1 MKLLADTHIIIW
13 ALLNSE
19 RLPDQA
25 RRLLSDPENEIYFSS
40 VSVWEI
46 AMKHAAHPKELPF
59 TGGTFYELCLQSGFR
74 LSEADIR
81 HVLAFESLRRAQ
93 GAPVHKDPFDRLLIA
108 QAKAEQMR
116 FLTHD
121 SLLADYLD
129 ADILLV

>member
-46 AMKHAAHPKELPF
+46 AM
-59 TGGTFYELCLQSGFR
+59 
-74 LSEADIR
+74 
-81 HVLAFESLRRAQ
+81 
-93 GAPVHKDPFDRLLIA
+93 LL
-108 QAKAEQMR
+108 
-116 FLTHD
+116 
-121 SLLADYLD
+121 
-129 ADILLV
+129 